1 MIDLLRAR
9 TATHHDAME
18 SDLRI
23 EERLFGVDTRGP
35 LIAGY
40 NTFYSECEAVLRPH
54 LWDMSDL
61 TFSSR
66 FRSRKVQ
73 GGAKRAGSGYP
84 LVDPV
89 FPAVGTR
96 AEALGAMYVLEG
108 STLGGKIILKTL
120 QSRGVSTDELHF
132 LDPYGTDAGALWRAF
147 LRVLERETAPDQ
159 TAMNECV
166 SGAIKAFVFAATCL
180 HQEGTH

>member
-9 TATHHDAME
+9 TGTYHHGME
-18 SDLRI
+18 TDLHI
-23 EERLFGVDTRGP
+23 HKRLSKVDTRGP
-35 LIAGY
+35 LIARY
-40 NTFYSECEAVLRPH
+40 NILHRQGEAALRPY
-54 LWDMSDL
+54 LWDLSDL

-66 FRSRKVQ
+66 FHSRDIPCK
-73 GGAKRAGSGYP
+73 AELACPEDP

-89 FPAVGTR
+89 FPAVATK

-120 QSRGVSTDELHF
+120 RSQGVSTDELHF
-132 LDPYGTDAGALWRAF
+132 LDPYGNDASALWRAF
-147 LRVLERETAPDQ
+147 LRVLERETTPDQ

-166 SGAIKAFVFAATCL
+166 SGAIKAFIFAAACL
-180 HQEGTH
+180 HEGRTN